1 MKPARPRSPRAPSA
15 ARRRIVQAPVT
26 FSEEDGVRYLHFGTE
41 WIQGA
46 MRLRNPHAIELEYAQ
61 QMMAWSLFLAA
72 PQAIAQLGLGAAA
85 LTRFCHRHYPDAR
98 VTAVELNPSVI
109 VAARAMFDLPPDDGT
124 LAVVTADAGQ
134 WVADQAQHGT
144 LDALQ
149 VDLYDANARG
159 PVLES
164 EAFYAACRACLRQ
177 PGVLTVN
184 LFGLH
189 PSFARNMRGLEA
201 AFEGRVVALPEVHEG
216 NRVVL
221 AFNGPPLAVA
231 WTALRE
237 RAAVLARVLGLP
249 ASTWVDGLRAV
260 RVDAD
265 VRRSGTRGT
274 LFRI

>member
-1 MKPARPRSPRAPSA
+1 MKVDRRGAARASTP

-46 MRLRNPHAIELEYAQ
+46 MRLAKPHAIELEYAQ
-61 QMMAWSLFLAA
+61 QMMAWSLFIEGPA
-72 PQAIAQLGLGAAA
+72 AIAQLGLGAAA
-85 LTRFCHRHYPDAR
+85 LTRFCHRHYPRAR

-109 VAARAMFDLPPDDGT
+109 VAARTMFDLPPDDAT
-124 LAVVTADAGQ
+124 LEVVAADAET
-134 WVADQAQHGT
+134 WVADPAHHGT

-164 EAFYAACRACLRQ
+164 ETFYAACRACLRG
-177 PGVLTVN
+177 PGVMTVN

-189 PSFARNMRGLEA
+189 PSFARNMRSLVA
-201 AFEGRVVALPEVHEG
+201 AFDGRVIALPEVHEG

-221 AFNGPPLAVA
+221 AFDGPPLSVA

-237 RAAVLARVLGLP
+237 RAAVLARSLGLP
-249 ASTWVDGLRAV
+249 ATTWVDGLQTTWRDAAARGRATGHTV
-260 RVDAD
+260 
-265 VRRSGTRGT
+265 
-274 LFRI
+274 FRI